1 MMSLP
6 IYFFLLVQLL
16 AVSYIDLRERKI
28 SNIWPALNIALFVLL
43 LFLFPDQYKIISAGK
58 LHIDQILYSIVFFVV
73 GFVLFALRIMG
84 GGDSKFLVSLFLIIP
99 YSIQEK
105 AFIHLL
111 FSTMIIGSFLLLVNL
126 SKHVDVIL
134 DVFKNGNLRRLK
146 MIFGSKFPFAPVILI
161 SWIWL
166 GLQIKLV

>member
-6 IYFFLLVQLL
+6 IYLFLLVQLL
-16 AVSYIDLRERKI
+16 AVSYIDVRERKI
-28 SNIWPALNIALFVLL
+28 SNIWPILNICLVIVL
-43 LFLFPDQYKIISAGK
+43 LFLFPEQYKFFSAGK
-58 LHIDQILYSIVFFVV
+58 PYVDQLLFSMVFLLV
-73 GFVLFALRIMG
+73 GFILFLLRIMG

-105 AFIHLL
+105 AFTHLL
-111 FSTMIIGSFLLLVNL
+111 LSTIIIGTFILFVNL

-134 DVFKNGNLRRLK
+134 DVFRNGNLRRLK

-166 GLQIKLV
+166 GLEIKLV